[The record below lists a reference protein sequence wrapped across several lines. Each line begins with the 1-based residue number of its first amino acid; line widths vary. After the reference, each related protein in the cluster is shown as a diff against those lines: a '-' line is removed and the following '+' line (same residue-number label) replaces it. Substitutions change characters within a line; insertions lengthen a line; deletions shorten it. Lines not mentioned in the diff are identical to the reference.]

1 MLGAV
6 GGSAVS
12 ESSPPKGGLPSER
25 EEEEDEEE
33 TLTADDCESSISG
46 ISDLLQGSVL
56 GRVEDLLD
64 DGRDANQPEATH
76 PEMEGEGEGGGAAL
90 SDCVLLS
97 TSLDRP
103 VELRLADK
111 GAGSEPPVTV
121 VQLFQQA
128 AERHAGRK
136 ALCVKRVGVWKSWT
150 YQRYQEESVALAKA
164 FIKVRVMSGLVQL
177 VQVLVLHGLLDLV
190 HWSLV
195 LCIARFGAVGRGL
208 HPRVQLPRVVH
219 HQHGRHDGWVS
230 AVRSYRPGTCHGWPV
245 L

>member
-12 ESSPPKGGLPSER
+12 ESSPPER
-25 EEEEDEEE
+25 AKEEEE
-33 TLTADDCESSISG
+33 TLTADDREFSISG

-56 GRVEDLLD
+56 GCVEDLLD
-64 DGRDANQPEATH
+64 DGRDANQPEAIH
-76 PEMEGEGEGGGAAL
+76 PEEEGEGGGVAMA
-90 SDCVLLS
+90 DCALLS

-121 VQLFQQA
+121 VQLFQQV

-164 FIKVRVMSGLVQL
+164 FIKV
-177 VQVLVLHGLLDLV
+177 
-190 HWSLV
+190 
-195 LCIARFGAVGRGL
+195 
-208 HPRVQLPRVVH
+208 
-219 HQHGRHDGWVS
+219 
-230 AVRSYRPGTCHGWPV
+230 
-245 L
+245 